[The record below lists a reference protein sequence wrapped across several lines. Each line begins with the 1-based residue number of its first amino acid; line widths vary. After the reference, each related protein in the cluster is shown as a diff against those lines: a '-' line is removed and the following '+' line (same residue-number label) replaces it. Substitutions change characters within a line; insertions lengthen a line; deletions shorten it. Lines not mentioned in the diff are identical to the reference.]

1 MTSVRL
7 PNDIEQRLQVVAQSR
22 HKSKSDIIKEA
33 LELFFDASSDEKDS
47 YELGKSLFGLRG
59 SGVTGTRNYKQ
70 EVKERIRAKQN
81 SH

>member
-7 PNDIEQRLQVVAQSR
+7 PNDIKEKLQMLSISR

-33 LELFFDASSDEKDS
+33 LELFLKTENEEKDS
-47 YELGKSLFGLRG
+47 YEIGKELFGRFG
-59 SGVTGTRNYKQ
+59 SGGNDVDYKTR
-70 EVKERIRAKQN
+70 VKDKIRAKHH